1 MGSCQVRNT
10 TVHGKQV
17 WLLSGPT
24 LLSHK
29 VGSCRGLEGK
39 AERVPESRVSIAGMG
54 KGREAVQA
62 PKVLGGL

>member
-1 MGSCQVRNT
+1 MGSRSGFSQV
-10 TVHGKQV
+10 
-17 WLLSGPT
+17 PT

-62 PKVLGGL
+62 RKVLEGL